1 MNLVS
6 SYLPARALSFRAS
19 QHMAEHR
26 ARQLQF
32 AVMSSASTSRDSA
45 ALQRAAG
52 NDNDSRFR
60 LRAGCVLILAAIL
73 FFARLGARALWS
85 SEFRWAEIAREM
97 LVTHN
102 YFWPTINGHVY
113 YDKPLGSYW
122 LVIFSASL
130 TGGLN
135 EAATRLPCA
144 IAGLL
149 AVAILM
155 LLVRRLYD
163 ARTAI
168 LAGVILATSFSFVFF
183 SRHASADVE
192 TLTGEL
198 AALLLFNHNEE
209 RGGGLWVVGLWL
221 IMAATSLTKGLLGFA
236 LPLLVIGVYSCLR
249 DGVVPFYEAI
259 SRGSL
264 VERIRRLVERNRWFF
279 NWYTV
284 VAVALGGLVYYL
296 PFQISSRLMGSEKGL
311 QMVYRENVVRFF
323 HPFDHRG
330 PIYLYVYVIFALMA
344 PWSALLPAALVE
356 THALRRAGAEPA
368 RADRFALVYFWATFI
383 FFTVSGSRRSYYI
396 LPILPAAAILVAR
409 TLAYPRESELRS
421 MIARRLLTI
430 GYAIVAFSA
439 IAGIVLLIPAW
450 AILPRPYDSF
460 PQLPA
465 EPAFIVFWVVSVAAV
480 VYAIRKFSPSRVAI
494 SVGAVAYLAMVYVF
508 IFAMP
513 AAEAYRGEKPFG
525 YAVLNKIGGSTDRL
539 VLFKTEGPLFYL
551 NPPKPIP
558 EFERKQDLQD
568 AIAKGSVRWMI
579 VRRRDMP
586 KLDTPTAVELSE
598 ASYPWETDYNYRN
611 KVVLVRVG
619 SAP

>member
-1 MNLVS
+1 MTTA
-6 SYLPARALSFRAS
+6 PA
-19 QHMAEHR
+19 
-26 ARQLQF
+26 
-32 AVMSSASTSRDSA
+32 SRGSGA
-45 ALQRAAG
+45 FERPAG
-52 NDNDSRFR
+52 NANDSRFR
-60 LRAGCVLILAAIL
+60 LRAGCVLVLAAIL

-85 SEFRWAEIAREM
+85 CVFRWAEIAREM
-97 LVTHN
+97 IVTHN

-122 LVIFSASL
+122 LVIFSTPF

-135 EAATRLPCA
+135 EAATRIPCA

-155 LLVRRLYD
+155 RLVRRLYD
-163 ARTAI
+163 APTAI

-209 RGGGLWVVGLWL
+209 RGGGLWVAGLWL

-249 DGVVPFYEAI
+249 DGVGPFFDAI

-264 VERIRRLVERNRWFF
+264 LDRIRRLVERNRWLF
-279 NWYTV
+279 NWATI
-284 VAVALGGLVYYL
+284 AGIALGAIVYYL
-296 PFQISSRLMGSEKGL
+296 PFEISSRLTGSEKGL
-311 QMVYRENVVRFF
+311 AMVYRENVVRFF

-344 PWSALLPAALVE
+344 PWSAILPAALVE
-356 THALRRAGAEPA
+356 THGLRRAGAEPA

-409 TLAYPRESELRS
+409 TLAYPSESELRS
-421 MIARRLLTI
+421 IVARRLLAI
-430 GYAIVAFSA
+430 GYAIVALTVL
-439 IAGIVLLIPAW
+439 AGVVLLIPAH
-450 AILPRPYDSF
+450 AILPAPYNAL
-460 PQLPA
+460 PGLPA
-465 EPAFIVFWVVSVAAV
+465 QPAFIVFWVVSIAAV
-480 VYAIRKFSPSRVAI
+480 AYTIAKFSPYRVAI
-494 SVGAVAYLAMVYVF
+494 SMGAVAYLAMVYIY

-525 YAVLNKIGGSTDRL
+525 YAVLNKLGGSTERL

-558 EFERKQDLQD
+558 EFDEKRDLQD
-568 AIAKGSVRWMI
+568 AIAKGGVRWMI
-579 VRRRDMP
+579 VRRRDIP
-586 KLDTPTAVELSE
+586 KLDTPTTIELSE

-619 SAP
+619 GAP

>member
-1 MNLVS
+1 
-6 SYLPARALSFRAS
+6 
-19 QHMAEHR
+19 MAEHR

-32 AVMSSASTSRDSA
+32 AAMATASTPRGSTAS
-45 ALQRAAG
+45 QVSTES
-52 NDNDSRFR
+52 DSRFPI
-60 LRAGCVLILAAIL
+60 RAGLVLILGAVL

-122 LVIFSASL
+122 LVIFSTPF

-135 EAATRLPCA
+135 EAATRLPSA

-149 AVAILM
+149 AVMLLM

-183 SRHASADVE
+183 SRDASADVE
-192 TLTGEL
+192 TITGEI

-209 RGGGLWVVGLWL
+209 RGGGIWIVGLWL

-236 LPLLVIGVYSCLR
+236 LPLLMIGAYSSLR
-249 DGVVPFYEAI
+249 DGWAI
-259 SRGSL
+259 LFQEVSSGSL
-264 VERIRRLVERNRWFF
+264 ADRIRRLIERNRWFF
-279 NWYTV
+279 NRYTV
-284 VAVALGGLVYYL
+284 VGIALGGFVYYL
-296 PFQISSRLMGSEKGL
+296 PFQISARMMGTQKGL
-311 QMVYRENVVRFF
+311 AMVYRENVVRFF

-330 PIYLYVYVIFALMA
+330 PIYLYVYVIFGLMA

-356 THALRRAGAEPA
+356 THTLRHANAEPA
-368 RADRFALVYFWATFI
+368 RADRFGLVYFWATFI
-383 FFTVSGSRRSYYI
+383 FFTLSGSRRSYYI

-409 TLAYPRESELRS
+409 TLVYRGELRS
-421 MIARRLLTI
+421 MIARRLMTI
-430 GYAIVAFSA
+430 GYAVVA
-439 IAGIVLLIPAW
+439 IAAVGGIVMLIPAW
-450 AILPRPYDSF
+450 AILPSPYDAL
-460 PQLPA
+460 PDLPA
-465 EPAFIVFWVVSVAAV
+465 KSAFIVFWIVSVGAV
-480 VYAIRKFSPSRVAI
+480 IYAIRKFSPRRVAI
-494 SVGAVAYLAMVYVF
+494 SMGAIAYLVMAYIY

-525 YAVLNKIGGSTDRL
+525 YAVLNKIGGSTDHL

-551 NPPKPIP
+551 NPPRPLP
-558 EFERKQDLQD
+558 ELEDKEDLQD
-568 AIAKGSVRWMI
+568 AIAKGDAKWMI

-586 KLDTPTAVELSE
+586 KLDTPTTVELSE
-598 ASYPWETDYNYRN
+598 ASYPWESDYNFRN
-611 KVVLVRVG
+611 KVVLVRIG
-619 SAP
+619 N

>member
-1 MNLVS
+1 MAS
-6 SYLPARALSFRAS
+6 ASPSPDPAAS
-19 QHMAEHR
+19 QHPAG
-26 ARQLQF
+26 
-32 AVMSSASTSRDSA
+32 SDSD
-45 ALQRAAG
+45 L
-52 NDNDSRFR
+52 RFR
-60 LRAGCVLILAAIL
+60 LRAGGVLVLAAIL

-122 LVIFSASL
+122 LVIFSTPF

-149 AVAILM
+149 AVALLM

-168 LAGVILATSFSFVFF
+168 LGGVILATSFSFVFF

-209 RGGGLWVVGLWL
+209 RAGGLWVVGLWL

-249 DGVVPFYEAI
+249 DGVVPFYQAI

-284 VAVALGGLVYYL
+284 AGVALGALVYGL

-356 THALRRAGAEPA
+356 THSLRHGGAKPA

-396 LPILPAAAILVAR
+396 LPILPAAAILIAR
-409 TLAYPRESELRS
+409 TLAYPGESELRS
-421 MIARRLLTI
+421 TIARRLLAI

-450 AILPRPYDSF
+450 AILPRPYDAF
-460 PQLPA
+460 PELPA
-465 EPAFIVFWVVSVAAV
+465 KPAFIVFWVVSVAAV
-480 VYAIRKFSPSRVAI
+480 VYTIRKFSPYRAAI
-494 SVGAVAYLAMVYVF
+494 SVGAVAYLAMAYIY

-558 EFERKQDLQD
+558 EFDKQQDLQD
-568 AIAKGSVRWMI
+568 AIAKRSIRWMI

-586 KLDTPTAVELSE
+586 KLNTPATIELGE
-598 ASYPWETDYNYRN
+598 ASYPWETTDNYRN

-619 SAP
+619 K

>member
-1 MNLVS
+1 MIS
-6 SYLPARALSFRAS
+6 ASAPRDSIAS
-19 QHMAEHR
+19 Q
-26 ARQLQF
+26 
-32 AVMSSASTSRDSA
+32 VSA
-45 ALQRAAG
+45 AS
-52 NDNDSRFR
+52 DSQFI
-60 LRAGCVLILAAIL
+60 LRAGCVLVLAAIL

-122 LVIFSASL
+122 LVIFSTPL

-144 IAGLL
+144 IAGLF
-149 AVAILM
+149 AVALLM

-168 LAGVILATSFSFVFF
+168 LSGVILATSFSFVFF

-209 RGGGLWVVGLWL
+209 RGGGIWVVGLWL

-236 LPLLVIGVYSCLR
+236 LPLLVIGAYSCLR
-249 DGVVPFYEAI
+249 DGWAQLFQEI
-259 SRGSL
+259 SSSSMTD
-264 VERIRRLVERNRWFF
+264 RIRRLIERNRWFF

-284 VAVALGGLVYYL
+284 AGIAVGGLVYGL
-296 PFQISSRLMGSEKGL
+296 PFEISSRMMGSQKGL
-311 QMVYRENVVRFF
+311 AMVYRENVVRFF

-330 PIYLYVYVIFALMA
+330 PIYLYVYVIFGLMA

-356 THALRRAGAEPA
+356 THSLRRAGAEPA

-383 FFTVSGSRRSYYI
+383 FFTLSGSRRSYYI
-396 LPILPAAAILVAR
+396 LPILPAAGILVAR
-409 TLAYPRESELRS
+409 TLAYPGELRS
-421 MIARRLLTI
+421 TIARRLLTV
-430 GYAIVAFSA
+430 GYAIVAFAA
-439 IAGIVLLIPAW
+439 IAGIILLIPAW
-450 AILPRPYDSF
+450 AILPSPYDAL
-460 PQLPA
+460 PDLPA
-465 EPAFIVFWVVSVAAV
+465 KLAFIVFWSVSVAAV
-480 VYAIRKFSPSRVAI
+480 IYTIRKFSAYRVAI
-494 SVGAVAYLAMVYVF
+494 SMGAVAYLAMVYIY

-525 YAVLNKIGGSTDRL
+525 YAVLNKIGGSTDHL
-539 VLFKTEGPLFYL
+539 VLYKTEGPLFYL
-551 NPPKPIP
+551 NPPKPLP
-558 EFERKQDLQD
+558 EFENKQELQD
-568 AIAKGSVRWMI
+568 AIAKGDAKWMI

-586 KLDTPTAVELSE
+586 KLETPTTIDLSE

-611 KVVLVRVG
+611 KVVLVRLG
-619 SAP
+619 N

>member
-1 MNLVS
+1 
-6 SYLPARALSFRAS
+6 
-19 QHMAEHR
+19 MA
-26 ARQLQF
+26 
-32 AVMSSASTSRDSA
+32 SASAPRDSA
-45 ALQRAAG
+45 TLQQPVR
-52 NDNDSRFR
+52 DDSGFR
-60 LRAGCVLILAAIL
+60 LRAGLVLVLAAIL

-122 LVIFSASL
+122 LVIFSTPF

-135 EAATRLPCA
+135 EAATRLPSA

-149 AVAILM
+149 AVALLM
-155 LLVRRLYD
+155 LLTRRLYD

-168 LAGVILATSFSFVFF
+168 LSGVILATSFSFVFF
-183 SRHASADVE
+183 SRDASADVE
-192 TLTGEL
+192 TITGEL

-209 RGGGLWVVGLWL
+209 RGAGMWVVGLWL

-236 LPLLVIGVYSCLR
+236 LPLLVIGAYSCLR
-249 DGVVPFYEAI
+249 DGWSQFFQELT
-259 SRGSL
+259 RGSIAD
-264 VERIRRLVERNRWFF
+264 RARRLIERNRWFF
-279 NWYTV
+279 NWYT
-284 VAVALGGLVYYL
+284 AVGIAVGGLVYYL
-296 PFQISSRLMGSEKGL
+296 PFEISARMMGTQKGL
-311 QMVYRENVVRFF
+311 AMVYRENVVRFF

-330 PIYLYVYVIFALMA
+330 PIYLYVYVIFGLMA

-356 THALRRAGAEPA
+356 THSLRHANAEPA

-383 FFTVSGSRRSYYI
+383 FFTLSGSRRSYYI

-409 TLAYPRESELRS
+409 TLAYPGELRS
-421 MIARRLLTI
+421 MIARRLLTA
-430 GYAIVAFSA
+430 GYAIVALA
-439 IAGIVLLIPAW
+439 AVAGIILLIPAW
-450 AILPRPYDSF
+450 AILPSPYDAL
-460 PQLPA
+460 PDLPA
-465 EPAFIVFWVVSVAAV
+465 KTAFIVFWIVSVV
-480 VYAIRKFSPSRVAI
+480 VVIYAIRKFSPYRVAT
-494 SVGAVAYLAMVYVF
+494 SMGAIAFLAMTDIY

-525 YAVLNKIGGSTDRL
+525 YAVLNKIGGSSDHL

-551 NPPKPIP
+551 NPPKPLP
-558 EFERKQDLQD
+558 EFDDKQDLLD
-568 AIAKGSVRWMI
+568 AIAKGDAKWMI

-586 KLDTPTAVELSE
+586 KLDTPTTIELSE

-611 KVVLVRVG
+611 KVVLVKIG
-619 SAP
+619 N

>member
-1 MNLVS
+1 
-6 SYLPARALSFRAS
+6 
-19 QHMAEHR
+19 MA
-26 ARQLQF
+26 
-32 AVMSSASTSRDSA
+32 SASASRDPA
-45 ALQRAAG
+45 AFQRPAG
-52 NDNDSRFR
+52 NDNDSRFS
-60 LRAGCVLILAAIL
+60 LRAGCVLIFAAIL

-122 LVIFSASL
+122 LVIFSTPF

-149 AVAILM
+149 AVAILL

-163 ARTAI
+163 ARTGL
-168 LAGVILATSFSFVFF
+168 LAGVILATSFSFVFY

-221 IMAATSLTKGLLGFA
+221 IMAATSLTKGLLGFV

-249 DGVVPFYEAI
+249 DGGGRFIEPIF
-259 SRGSL
+259 RGSL
-264 VERIRRLVERNRWFF
+264 VDRIRWLIERNRWFF

-284 VAVALGGLVYYL
+284 VGIALGALVYYL
-296 PFQISSRLMGSEKGL
+296 PFEISSRLMGSQKGL
-311 QMVYRENVVRFF
+311 EMVYRENVVRFF

-356 THALRRAGAEPA
+356 THSLRHAGAEPA

-409 TLAYPRESELRS
+409 TLAYPGELRS

-430 GYAIVAFSA
+430 GYAIVAFGA

-450 AILPRPYDSF
+450 AILPSPYDAL
-460 PQLPA
+460 PELPA
-465 EPAFIVFWVVSVAAV
+465 RFAFIVFWLVSIVAVAYV
-480 VYAIRKFSPSRVAI
+480 IRKFSPHRVAI
-494 SVGAVAYLAMVYVF
+494 SVGTIAYLAMVYVF

-539 VLFKTEGPLFYL
+539 ALYKTEGPLFYL
-551 NPPKPIP
+551 NPSKPIP
-558 EFERKQDLQD
+558 EFQSKQDLQD

-586 KLDTPTAVELSE
+586 KLDTPTTVQLGE
-598 ASYPWETDYNYRN
+598 ASYPWETDSNYRN

>member
-1 MNLVS
+1 
-6 SYLPARALSFRAS
+6 
-19 QHMAEHR
+19 MA
-26 ARQLQF
+26 
-32 AVMSSASTSRDSA
+32 SASPSRDSA
-45 ALQRAAG
+45 VSQQVSV
-52 NDNDSRFR
+52 DDSRFR
-60 LRAGCVLILAAIL
+60 LRAGCVLIFTAIL

-122 LVIFSASL
+122 LVLFSTPF

-135 EAATRLPCA
+135 EAATRVPCA
-144 IAGLL
+144 IAGIL
-149 AVAILM
+149 AVALLM

-168 LAGVILATSFSFVFF
+168 LSGVILATSFSFVFF

-198 AALLLFNHNEE
+198 AALLLFNHYED
-209 RGGGLWVVGLWL
+209 RGGGIWVVGLWL
-221 IMAATSLTKGLLGFA
+221 IMAATSLTKGLLGFV
-236 LPLLVIGVYSCLR
+236 LPILVIGAYSCLR
-249 DGVVPFYEAI
+249 DGWAQLFEEI

-264 VERIRRLVERNRWFF
+264 IDRIQRLIDRNRWFF

-284 VAVALGGLVYYL
+284 AGIAVGGFVYYL
-296 PFQISSRLMGSEKGL
+296 PFEISARMMGTQKGL
-311 QMVYRENVVRFF
+311 AMVYRENVVRFF

-330 PIYLYVYVIFALMA
+330 PIYLYVYVIFGLMA

-356 THALRRAGAEPA
+356 THSLRHAGAEPA

-383 FFTVSGSRRSYYI
+383 FFTLSGSRRSYYI

-409 TLAYPRESELRS
+409 SLAYRGGELRS
-421 MIARRLLTI
+421 MIARRLLTA
-430 GYAIVAFSA
+430 GFVIVAF
-439 IAGIVLLIPAW
+439 IAVASIIALIPAW
-450 AILPRPYDSF
+450 AILPSPYDAL
-460 PQLPA
+460 PDLPA
-465 EPAFIVFWVVSVAAV
+465 KPAFIVFWIVSVAAV
-480 VYAIRKFSPSRVAI
+480 IYAIRRLSSYRIAV
-494 SVGAVAYLAMVYVF
+494 SVGVIAYLALFYIY

-525 YAVLNKIGGSTDRL
+525 YAVLNQLGGSTDHL

-551 NPPKPIP
+551 NPPKPLP
-558 EFERKQDLQD
+558 EFDKKQELEA
-568 AIAKGSVRWMI
+568 AIAKGNAKWMI
-579 VRRRDMP
+579 VRHRDMP
-586 KLDTPTAVELSE
+586 KLDTPTTIVLSE
-598 ASYPWETDYNYRN
+598 ASYPWEDADNYRN
-611 KVVLVRVG
+611 KVVLVRLG
-619 SAP
+619 N

>member
-1 MNLVS
+1 M
-6 SYLPARALSFRAS
+6 
-19 QHMAEHR
+19 
-26 ARQLQF
+26 
-32 AVMSSASTSRDSA
+32 
-45 ALQRAAG
+45 
-52 NDNDSRFR
+52 RFR

-102 YFWPTINGHVY
+102 YFWPTINGRVY

-122 LVIFSASL
+122 LVIFSTPF

-135 EAATRLPCA
+135 EAATRLPSA

-149 AVAILM
+149 AVLLLM
-155 LLVRRLYD
+155 ILVRRFYD

-183 SRHASADVE
+183 SRDASADVE
-192 TLTGEL
+192 TITGEL

-236 LPLLVIGVYSCLR
+236 LPLLVIGAYSCLR
-249 DGVVPFYEAI
+249 DGWAQLFREI
-259 SRGSL
+259 LHGSVADRLRKL
-264 VERIRRLVERNRWFF
+264 VARNRWFF

-284 VAVALGGLVYYL
+284 AGVAVGGFVYYL
-296 PFQISSRLMGSEKGL
+296 PFEISARMMGTQKGL
-311 QMVYRENVVRFF
+311 AMVYRENVVRFF

-330 PIYLYVYVIFALMA
+330 PIYLYVYVIFGLMA

-356 THALRRAGAEPA
+356 THSLRRADAEPA

-383 FFTVSGSRRSYYI
+383 FFTLSGSRRSYYI

-409 TLAYPRESELRS
+409 TLAYPGELRS
-421 MIARRLLTI
+421 IFARRLLTV
-430 GYAIVAFSA
+430 GYAIVAFAA
-439 IAGIVLLIPAW
+439 IAAIVMLIPAW
-450 AILPRPYDSF
+450 AILPSPYDAF
-460 PQLPA
+460 PPLPA
-465 EPAFIVFWVVSVAAV
+465 RPAFIAFWIASVVAV
-480 VYAIRKFSPSRVAI
+480 IYTIRRFSPYRVAI
-494 SVGAVAYLAMVYVF
+494 SMGAIAYLVMAYIY

-525 YAVLNKIGGSTDRL
+525 YAVLNKIGGSTDHL
-539 VLFKTEGPLFYL
+539 VLFKTQGPLFYL
-551 NPPKPIP
+551 NPPNPLP
-558 EFERKQDLQD
+558 EFDDKQDLQD
-568 AIAKGSVRWMI
+568 AIAKGDAKWMI

-586 KLDTPTAVELSE
+586 KLDTPTQIELSE
-598 ASYPWETDYNYRN
+598 QSYPWETDYNFRN
-611 KVVLVRVG
+611 KVVLVRIG
-619 SAP
+619 N

>member
-1 MNLVS
+1 MQVGTVESPQALPRLTGDAVSFKLAILVV
-6 SYLPARALSFRAS
+6 LPL
-19 QHMAEHR
+19 
-26 ARQLQF
+26 
-32 AVMSSASTSRDSA
+32 TT
-45 ALQRAAG
+45 
-52 NDNDSRFR
+52 
-60 LRAGCVLILAAIL
+60 IL
-73 FFARLGARALWS
+73 FFARLGAQALWS
-85 SEFRWAEIAREM
+85 WEFRWAEIAREM
-97 LVTHN
+97 LLTHN
-102 YFWPTINGHVY
+102 YFWQTINGHFY
-113 YDKPLGSYW
+113 YYKPLGTYW
-122 LVIFSASL
+122 LVLFSTPF

-135 EAATRLPCA
+135 EAAARLPCA

-149 AVAILM
+149 AVAMLM
-155 LLVRRLYD
+155 LLGRRLYD
-163 ARTAI
+163 AGTGL
-168 LAGVILATSFSFVFF
+168 LAGVILATSFSFVFY

-209 RGGGLWVVGLWL
+209 CGGGLWVVSLWL
-221 IMAATSLTKGLLGFA
+221 IMAVTSLTKGLLGFA

-249 DGVVPFYEAI
+249 DGGGTFFEAL
-259 SRGSL
+259 SRGSF
-264 VERIRRLVERNRWFF
+264 VDRIRWLIERNRWFF

-284 VAVALGGLVYYL
+284 AGIALGALVFFL
-296 PFQISSRLMGSEKGL
+296 PFEISSRLMGSQKGL
-311 QMVYRENVVRFF
+311 EMVYRENVVRFF

-356 THALRRAGAEPA
+356 THSLRHAGAEPA

-409 TLAYPRESELRS
+409 TLAYPGELRS

-430 GYAIVAFSA
+430 GYAIVAFAA

-450 AILPRPYDSF
+450 AILPSPYDAL
-460 PQLPA
+460 PELPA
-465 EPAFIVFWVVSVAAV
+465 RFAFIVFWLVSIVAVA
-480 VYAIRKFSPSRVAI
+480 YAIRKFSPHRVAI
-494 SVGAVAYLAMVYVF
+494 SVGTIAYLAMVYVF

-539 VLFKTEGPLFYL
+539 VLYKTEGPLFYL

-558 EFERKQDLQD
+558 EFQRKQDLQD

-586 KLDTPTAVELSE
+586 KLDTPTTVELGE
-598 ASYPWETDYNYRN
+598 ASYPWETDSNYRN
-611 KVVLVRVG
+611 KVVLVLVG

>member
-1 MNLVS
+1 MTS
-6 SYLPARALSFRAS
+6 ASAPRDSIAS
-19 QHMAEHR
+19 Q
-26 ARQLQF
+26 
-32 AVMSSASTSRDSA
+32 VP
-45 ALQRAAG
+45 AG
-52 NDNDSRFR
+52 IEDDSRFR
-60 LRAGCVLILAAIL
+60 FRAGCVLVLAAVL
-73 FFARLGARALWS
+73 FLARLGARALWS

-122 LVIFSASL
+122 LVIFSTPF
-130 TGGLN
+130 TGGLD

-144 IAGLL
+144 IAGIL

-168 LAGVILATSFSFVFF
+168 LSGAILATSFSFVFF

-198 AALLLFNHNEE
+198 AALLLFKRNED

-221 IMAATSLTKGLLGFA
+221 IMATTSLTKGLLGFA

-249 DGVVPFYEAI
+249 DGWVQFFQEIV
-259 SRGSL
+259 RGS
-264 VERIRRLVERNRWFF
+264 VADRIRRLIERNRWFF

-284 VAVALGGLVYYL
+284 AGIAVGGLVYYI
-296 PFQISSRLMGSEKGL
+296 PFEISSRMMGSEKGL
-311 QMVYRENVVRFF
+311 AMVYRENVVRFF

-330 PIYLYVYVIFALMA
+330 PIYLYVYVIFGLMA

-356 THALRRAGAEPA
+356 THSLRHANAEPA
-368 RADRFALVYFWATFI
+368 RADRFALVYFWATFV
-383 FFTVSGSRRSYYI
+383 FFTLSGSRRSYYI

-409 TLAYPRESELRS
+409 ALAYPGELRS
-421 MIARRLLTI
+421 MIARRLLKI
-430 GYAIVAFSA
+430 GYAVVAFTA
-439 IAGIVLLIPAW
+439 IAAIVLLIPAW
-450 AILPRPYDSF
+450 AILPSPYDAL
-460 PQLPA
+460 PDLPA
-465 EPAFIVFWVVSVAAV
+465 KSAFIVFWIVSLAAV
-480 VYAIRKFSPSRVAI
+480 IYAIRKFSTYRVAI
-494 SVGAVAYLAMVYVF
+494 SVGAIAYFAMTYIY

-525 YAVLNKIGGSTDRL
+525 YAVLNKIGGSTDHL

-551 NPPKPIP
+551 NPPTPLP
-558 EFERKQDLQD
+558 EFDKKQDLQD
-568 AIAKGSVRWMI
+568 AIAKGNAKWMI

-586 KLDTPTAVELSE
+586 KLDTPTTIELRE

-611 KVVLVRVG
+611 KVVLVRLG
-619 SAP
+619 N